1 MQTHTIK
8 IADLDIPYRIRHSK
22 RAKRPRIQI
31 AVDDGIVVV
40 LPAGYPVKRAGDL
53 LNEHSDWVI
62 RSLRKLDNK
71 PRAFPARSF
80 TPGASFPYL
89 GELYSLAVRP
99 SPDRLAHASLRD
111 GELQIALPRDII
123 SDENH
128 IRALLRK
135 WYRDRARAE
144 IEPRV
149 HSYATNMGLTYNRI
163 FIKDQRTVWGSCS
176 RKANLNFNFRLVMA
190 PETVLEYIIVHELSH
205 LKEPNHSRR
214 FWETVEGILP
224 DYRDHRKWIK
234 EYGDELIL

>member
-1 MQTHTIK
+1 LQTRTVE
-8 IADLDIPYRIRHSK
+8 IAGIDIPYRIRHSK

-31 AVDDGIVVV
+31 AGGDGIVVV

-62 RSLRKLDNK
+62 RALRKLDNK

-80 TPGASFPYL
+80 APGASFPYL
-89 GELYSLAVRP
+89 GELFTLAVQP
-99 SPDRLAHASLRD
+99 SSSASARATLRS
-111 GELQIALPRDII
+111 GELLITLPRDVIG
-123 SDENH
+123 DENH

-144 IEPRV
+144 IEPRA
-149 HSYATNMGLTYNRI
+149 HSYAAEMGVNFNRI

-205 LKEPNHSRR
+205 LKEPNHSTR
-214 FWETVEGILP
+214 FWETVEGVLP

-234 EYGDELIL
+234 EYGDELVL